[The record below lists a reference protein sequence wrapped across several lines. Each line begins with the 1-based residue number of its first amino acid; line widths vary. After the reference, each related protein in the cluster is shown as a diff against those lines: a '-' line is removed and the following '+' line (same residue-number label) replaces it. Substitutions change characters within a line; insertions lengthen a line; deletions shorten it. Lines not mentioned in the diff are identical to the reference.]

1 MPIVTNGNIGS
12 QRVAKGGGNFV
23 SNTGAIITGNAFQS
37 LHLDTPGLP
46 KVSFI
51 CIQTTGAAACEFTP
65 QFAVRR
71 ENQGDLVWYPL
82 APAALL
88 NPAGDPTVFE
98 FNVAA
103 QAIRGAITNN
113 SGANVAVTMILTAS
127 G

>member
-23 SNTGAIITGNAFQS
+23 SNTGTIATGAGFQS
-37 LHLDTPGLP
+37 VHLDTPGLP

-51 CIQTTGAAACEFTP
+51 CIQTAGNGACQFAP

-82 APAALL
+82 APVALL

-103 QAIRGAITNN
+103 QAIRGTIENN